1 MQGIPDLQGKSVR
14 IVGAGLIGTS
24 IGLALKA
31 AGAEVQFADIDQKA
45 QLLAN
50 DLVKA
55 DEMASPDLVI
65 IATPPSAFKVTIER
79 EATLNP
85 QSILMDIGSVKIKP
99 LVEVSTLDGL
109 LSRFCGTHPMA
120 GREVS
125 GAVSARA
132 DLFLDRAWVITPTS
146 ETSEDAKKLVL
157 EVISACGA
165 QAVEMSAED
174 HDQRVALISHL
185 PQTVSSLLASQLQ
198 GSNSEALALAGGG
211 LRDTVRIAGSDPK
224 LWGEILA
231 ANESALM
238 PLLISLQN
246 DLSALIAGA
255 SGPQKWE
262 SLVAAGQSGKS
273 AIPGKHGGKSREY
286 SYLPIVIDDRP
297 GQLGSLFN
305 ACAKAQVN
313 IEDLALE
320 HSPGQLTAVITL
332 AIAPEDIKRLR
343 EFLTNDGWNVHSI
356 S

>member
-1 MQGIPDLQGKSVR
+1 VNSKSVR

-31 AGAEVQFADIDQKA
+31 AGATVEFVDIDSA
-45 QLLAN
+45 AELLAN
-50 DLVKA
+50 DLVKNTGI
-55 DEMASPDLVI
+55 SKPDLVI
-65 IATPPSAFKVTIER
+65 IATPPSAFKSAIER

-85 QSILMDIGSVKIKP
+85 EAILMDIGSVKTKP
-99 LVEVSTLDGL
+99 ILEVSTLEGL
-109 LSRFCGTHPMA
+109 LSRFCGSHPMA

-132 DLFLDRAWVITPTS
+132 DLFLDRAWVITPTE
-146 ETSEDAKKLVL
+146 ETSEAAKEMAI
-157 EVISACGA
+157 EVIKACGA
-165 QAVEMSAED
+165 QVVQMSAKE
-174 HDQRVALISHL
+174 HDERVALISHL
-185 PQTVSSLLASQLQ
+185 PQTISSLLAAQLS

-231 ANESALM
+231 ANEAALM
-238 PLLISLQN
+238 PLLISLQS
-246 DLSALIAGA
+246 DLSELISAT
-255 SGPQKWE
+255 SGPAKWE
-262 SLVAAGQSGKS
+262 SLVAAGRVGKS

-305 ACAKAQVN
+305 ACAKAEVN

-332 AIAPEDIKRLR
+332 AIAPEDIERLS
-343 EFLTNDGWNVHSI
+343 EFLTKDGWNVHSI
-356 S
+356 N

>member
-1 MQGIPDLQGKSVR
+1 VKSKSVR

-31 AGAEVQFADIDQKA
+31 AGASVQFADVDA
-45 QLLAN
+45 NAELLAN
-50 DLVKA
+50 DLVKSGNF
-55 DEMASPDLVI
+55 ENPDLII
-65 IATPPSAFKVTIER
+65 IATPPSAFKLVIER
-79 EATLNP
+79 EETLNP
-85 QSILMDIGSVKIKP
+85 QAILMDIGSVKTKP
-99 LVEVSTLDGL
+99 LLEVSTIEGL

-132 DLFLDRAWVITPTS
+132 DLFLDRAWIITPTS
-146 ETSEDAKKLVL
+146 ETSAAAKAMAL
-157 EVISACGA
+157 EVIAACGA
-165 QAVEMSAED
+165 QVVEMSAED
-174 HDQRVALISHL
+174 HDERVALISHL
-185 PQTVSSLLASQLQ
+185 PQTISSLLAAQL
-198 GSNSEALALAGGG
+198 SNSNPEALALAGGG

-231 ANESALM
+231 ANEAALL
-238 PLLISLQN
+238 PLLISLQS
-246 DLSALIAGA
+246 DLSALISAA
-255 SGPQKWE
+255 SGPAKWE
-262 SLVAAGQSGKS
+262 SLVAAGRAGKS

-305 ACAKAQVN
+305 ACAKADVN

-332 AIAPEDIKRLR
+332 AIAPEDIGRLS
-343 EFLTNDGWNVHSI
+343 EFLTKDGWNVHSV

>member
-1 MQGIPDLQGKSVR
+1 MKSKSVR

-31 AGAEVQFADIDQKA
+31 AGASVQFVDVDSNAE
-45 QLLAN
+45 LLAN
-50 DLVKA
+50 DLVKSGKF
-55 DEMASPDLVI
+55 ENPDLI
-65 IATPPSAFKVTIER
+65 IMATPPSAFKLAIER
-79 EATLNP
+79 EATLNS
-85 QSILMDIGSVKIKP
+85 QAILMDIGSVKTKP
-99 LVEVSTLDGL
+99 ILEVSTIEGL
-109 LSRFCGTHPMA
+109 LSRFCATHPMA

-132 DLFLDRAWVITPTS
+132 DLFLDRAWIITPTA
-146 ETSEDAKKLVL
+146 ETSVEAKAMAL
-157 EVISACGA
+157 EVIAACGA
-165 QAVEMSAED
+165 QVVEMSAED

-185 PQTVSSLLASQLQ
+185 PQTISSLLAAQL
-198 GSNSEALALAGGG
+198 SNSSPEALALAGGG

-224 LWGEILA
+224 LWGEILG
-231 ANESALM
+231 ANEAALL
-238 PLLISLQN
+238 PLLISLQS
-246 DLSALIAGA
+246 DLSDLISAA
-255 SGPQKWE
+255 SGPAKWE
-262 SLVAAGQSGKS
+262 SLVAAGRAGKS

-305 ACAKAQVN
+305 ACAKANVN

-332 AIAPEDIKRLR
+332 AIAPEDIDRLS
-343 EFLTNDGWNVHSI
+343 EFLTKDGWNVHSV

>member
-1 MQGIPDLQGKSVR
+1 MKTKSVR

-31 AGAEVQFADIDQKA
+31 AGASVQFVDIDEKA

-55 DEMASPDLVI
+55 GKIENPDLVI
-65 IATPPSAFKVTIER
+65 IATPPSAFKLAIER

-85 QSILMDIGSVKIKP
+85 EAILMDIGSVKVKP
-99 LVEVSTLDGL
+99 LVQVATLEGL
-109 LSRFCGTHPMA
+109 LYRFCGTHPMA

-132 DLFLDRAWVITPTS
+132 DLFLDRAWVVTPTP
-146 ETSEDAKKLVL
+146 ETSVAAKEMVL
-157 EVISACGA
+157 EVIAVCGG
-165 QAVEMSAED
+165 QAVEMSAKD
-174 HDQRVALISHL
+174 HDERVALISHL
-185 PQTVSSLLASQLQ
+185 PQITSSLMAAQL
-198 GSNSEALALAGGG
+198 SSSSPEALALAGGG

-246 DLSALIAGA
+246 DLSHLISAA
-255 SGPQKWE
+255 SGPAKWE
-262 SLVAAGQSGKS
+262 SLVAAGRVGKS

-305 ACAKAQVN
+305 ACAKAEVN

-332 AIAPEDIKRLR
+332 AIAPEDIGRLS
-343 EFLTNDGWNVHSI
+343 EFLTKDGWSVHSV

>member
-1 MQGIPDLQGKSVR
+1 VNSKTIR

-31 AGAEVQFADIDQKA
+31 AGASVAFVDTDPNA

-55 DEMASPDLVI
+55 GNAENPDLII
-65 IATPPSAFKVTIER
+65 IATPPSAFKSAIER
-79 EATLNP
+79 ESTLNP
-85 QSILMDIGSVKIKP
+85 KAILMDIGSVKTKP
-99 LVEVSTLDGL
+99 VLEVSTIEGL
-109 LSRFCGTHPMA
+109 TYRFCGTHPMA

-132 DLFLDRAWVITPTS
+132 DLFLDRAWIITPTA
-146 ETSEDAKKLVL
+146 ETSAEAKAMVL
-157 EVISACGA
+157 AVIAACGA
-165 QAVEMSAED
+165 QAVEMSAQD
-174 HDQRVALISHL
+174 HDQRVAMISHL
-185 PQTVSSLLASQLQ
+185 PQTVSSLLAAQL
-198 GSNSEALALAGGG
+198 SNSNPEALALAGGG
-211 LRDTVRIAGSDPK
+211 LRDTVRVAGSDPK

-231 ANESALM
+231 ANEDALL
-238 PLLISLQN
+238 PLLISLQS
-246 DLSALIAGA
+246 DLSELISAA
-255 SGPQKWE
+255 SGPAKWE
-262 SLVAAGQSGKS
+262 SLVAAGRAGKS

-305 ACAKAQVN
+305 ACAKADVN

-332 AIAPEDIKRLR
+332 AIAPEDIGRLS
-343 EFLTNDGWNVHSI
+343 EFLTKDGWNVHSV

>member
-1 MQGIPDLQGKSVR
+1 MKSKSVR

-31 AGAEVQFADIDQKA
+31 AGASVQFVDVDAKA
-45 QLLAN
+45 ELLAN
-50 DLVKA
+50 DLVKS
-55 DEMASPDLVI
+55 ERSEKPELVI
-65 IATPPSAFKVTIER
+65 IATPPSAFKSVIER
-79 EATLNP
+79 ESTLNP
-85 QSILMDIGSVKIKP
+85 QAILMDIGSVKTKP
-99 LVEVSTLDGL
+99 LAEVSTFEGL

-120 GREVS
+120 GREVN

-132 DLFLDRAWVITPTS
+132 DLFSDRAWIITPTT
-146 ETSEDAKKLVL
+146 ETSAEAKAMVL
-157 EVISACGA
+157 EVIAACGA
-165 QAVEMSAED
+165 QAVEMSAQD

-185 PQTVSSLLASQLQ
+185 PQTVSSLLAAQL
-198 GSNSEALALAGGG
+198 SNSNPDALALAGGG

-231 ANESALM
+231 ANEAALL
-238 PLLISLQN
+238 PLLISLQS
-246 DLSALIAGA
+246 DLSELISAA
-255 SGPQKWE
+255 SGPAKWE
-262 SLVAAGQSGKS
+262 SLVAAGRAGKS

-286 SYLPIVIDDRP
+286 SFLPIVIDDRP

-305 ACAKAQVN
+305 ACAKADVN

-332 AIAPEDIKRLR
+332 AIAPEDIERLS
-343 EFLTNDGWNVHSI
+343 EFLTKDGWNVHSV

>member
-1 MQGIPDLQGKSVR
+1 MNSKSVR

-31 AGAEVQFADIDQKA
+31 AGASVQFVDVDSRA

-50 DLVKA
+50 DLVKSGNF
-55 DEMASPDLVI
+55 ENPDLII
-65 IATPPSAFKVTIER
+65 IATPPSAFKSSIER

-85 QSILMDIGSVKIKP
+85 QAILMDIGSVKLKP
-99 LVEVSTLDGL
+99 VLEVSTLECV

-132 DLFLDRAWVITPTS
+132 DLFLDRAWVITPTE
-146 ETSEDAKKLVL
+146 ETSEAAK
-157 EVISACGA
+157 EMAINVIKACGA
-165 QAVEMSAED
+165 QVVQMSAKE

-185 PQTVSSLLASQLQ
+185 PQTISSLLAAQLS
-198 GSNSEALALAGGG
+198 GSNPESLALAGAG

-231 ANESALM
+231 ANEEALM
-238 PLLISLQN
+238 PLLISLQS
-246 DLSALIAGA
+246 DLSELISAT
-255 SGPQKWE
+255 SGPAKWE
-262 SLVAAGQSGKS
+262 SLVAAGRAGKS
-273 AIPGKHGGKSREY
+273 EIPGKHGGKSREY

-305 ACAKAQVN
+305 ACAKAEVN

-332 AIAPEDIKRLR
+332 AIAPEDIERLS
-343 EFLTNDGWNVHSI
+343 EFLTKDGWNVHSTK
-356 S
+356 

>member
-1 MQGIPDLQGKSVR
+1 MKSKSVR

-31 AGAEVQFADIDQKA
+31 AGASVQFLDVDSKA

-50 DLVKA
+50 DLVKSGNF
-55 DEMASPDLVI
+55 ENPDLII
-65 IATPPSAFKVTIER
+65 IATPPSAFKSAIER
-79 EATLNP
+79 EASLNP
-85 QSILMDIGSVKIKP
+85 QAILMDIGSVKTKP
-99 LVEVSTLDGL
+99 ILEVSTIEGL

-132 DLFLDRAWVITPTS
+132 DLFLDRAWVITPTE
-146 ETSEDAKKLVL
+146 ETSGAAQEMAMN
-157 EVISACGA
+157 VIKACGA
-165 QAVEMSAED
+165 QVVQMSAKE

-185 PQTVSSLLASQLQ
+185 PQAVSSLLAAQLS
-198 GSNSEALALAGGG
+198 GSNPESLALAGAG

-231 ANESALM
+231 ANEEALM
-238 PLLISLQN
+238 PLLISLQS
-246 DLSALIAGA
+246 DLSELISAT
-255 SGPQKWE
+255 SGPAKWE
-262 SLVAAGQSGKS
+262 SLVAAGRVGKS

-305 ACAKAQVN
+305 ACAKAEVN

-332 AIAPEDIKRLR
+332 AIAPEDIERLS
-343 EFLTNDGWNVHSI
+343 EFLTKDGWNVHSI
-356 S
+356 K

>member
-1 MQGIPDLQGKSVR
+1 MKSKSVR

-31 AGAEVQFADIDQKA
+31 AGSSVQFVDVDSKA
-45 QLLAN
+45 QHLAN
-50 DLVKA
+50 DLVKSG
-55 DEMASPDLVI
+55 EFENPDLII
-65 IATPPSAFKVTIER
+65 IATPPSAFKLAIER
-79 EATLNP
+79 EKTINP
-85 QSILMDIGSVKIKP
+85 QAILMDIGSVKTTP
-99 LVEVSTLDGL
+99 LLEVSTIEGL

-132 DLFLDRAWVITPTS
+132 DLFLDRAWIITPTS
-146 ETSEDAKKLVL
+146 ETSAAAKAMVL
-157 EVISACGA
+157 DVIAACGA
-165 QAVEMSAED
+165 QPVEMSAED
-174 HDQRVALISHL
+174 HDERVALISHL
-185 PQTVSSLLASQLQ
+185 PQTISSLLAAQL
-198 GSNSEALALAGGG
+198 SNSSPEALALAGGG

-224 LWGEILA
+224 LWGEILD
-231 ANESALM
+231 ANEAALL
-238 PLLISLQN
+238 PLLISLQS
-246 DLSALIAGA
+246 DLSALISAA
-255 SGPQKWE
+255 SGPAKWE
-262 SLVAAGQSGKS
+262 SLVTAGRAGKS

-305 ACAKAQVN
+305 ACAKADVN

-332 AIAPEDIKRLR
+332 AIAPEDIGRLS
-343 EFLTNDGWNVHSI
+343 EFLTKDGWNVHSV

>member
-1 MQGIPDLQGKSVR
+1 MKSKSVR

-31 AGAEVQFADIDQKA
+31 AGASVQFVDVDAKA
-45 QLLAN
+45 QHLAN
-50 DLVKA
+50 DLVKSG
-55 DEMASPDLVI
+55 EFENPDLII
-65 IATPPSAFKVTIER
+65 IATPPSAFKLAIER
-79 EATLNP
+79 EKTLNP
-85 QSILMDIGSVKIKP
+85 QAILMDIGSVKTKP
-99 LVEVSTLDGL
+99 LLEVSTIEGL

-132 DLFLDRAWVITPTS
+132 DLFLDRAWIITPTS
-146 ETSEDAKKLVL
+146 ETSAAAKAMVL
-157 EVISACGA
+157 EVIAACGA
-165 QAVEMSAED
+165 QPVEMSAKD
-174 HDQRVALISHL
+174 HDERVALISHL
-185 PQTVSSLLASQLQ
+185 PQTISSLLAAQL
-198 GSNSEALALAGGG
+198 SNSSPEALALAGGG

-224 LWGEILA
+224 LWGEILD
-231 ANESALM
+231 ANEAALL
-238 PLLISLQN
+238 PLLISLQS
-246 DLSALIAGA
+246 DLSALISAA
-255 SGPQKWE
+255 SGPAKWE
-262 SLVAAGQSGKS
+262 SLVAAGRAGKS

-305 ACAKAQVN
+305 ACAKADVN

-332 AIAPEDIKRLR
+332 AIAPEDIGRLS
-343 EFLTNDGWNVHSI
+343 EFLTKDGWNVHSA

>member
-1 MQGIPDLQGKSVR
+1 VKSKSIR

-31 AGAEVQFADIDQKA
+31 AGASVEFVDVDAKA
-45 QLLAN
+45 ELLAN
-50 DLVKA
+50 DLVKSKNS
-55 DEMASPDLVI
+55 EKPDLVI
-65 IATPPSAFKVTIER
+65 IATPPSAFKSALER

-85 QSILMDIGSVKIKP
+85 EAILMDIGSVKTKP
-99 LVEVSTLDGL
+99 LVEVSTLEGL
-109 LSRFCGTHPMA
+109 LYRFCGTHPMA

-146 ETSEDAKKLVL
+146 ETSIEAKAMAL
-157 EVISACGA
+157 EVIAACGA
-165 QAVEMSAED
+165 QPVEMSAQD
-174 HDQRVALISHL
+174 HDQRVAMISHL
-185 PQTVSSLLASQLQ
+185 PQAISSLLAAQL
-198 GSNSEALALAGGG
+198 SNSNPEALALAGGG

-231 ANESALM
+231 ANEAALL
-238 PLLISLQN
+238 PLLISLQS
-246 DLSALIAGA
+246 DLSDLISAA
-255 SGPQKWE
+255 SGPAKWE
-262 SLVAAGQSGKS
+262 SLVAAGRSGKS

-305 ACAKAQVN
+305 ACAKADVN

-332 AIAPEDIKRLR
+332 AIAPEDIWRLS
-343 EFLTNDGWNVHSI
+343 EFLTKDGWNVHSV

>member
-1 MQGIPDLQGKSVR
+1 MNAKSVR

-24 IGLALKA
+24 IGLALKT
-31 AGAEVQFADIDQKA
+31 AGAKVEFIDVDESA

-55 DEMASPDLVI
+55 SKLENPDLVI
-65 IATPPSAFKVTIER
+65 IATPPSAFKAAIER
-79 EATLNP
+79 ESTLNP
-85 QSILMDIGSVKIKP
+85 QAILMDIGSVKTKP
-99 LVEVSTLDGL
+99 LLEVSTLEGL
-109 LSRFCGTHPMA
+109 LYRFCGTHPMA

-125 GAVSARA
+125 GAVSARG

-146 ETSEDAKKLVL
+146 ETSDSAKSMVL
-157 EVISACGA
+157 EVIKACGA
-165 QAVEMSAED
+165 QAVEMSAMD
-174 HDQRVALISHL
+174 HDERVALISHL
-185 PQTVSSLLASQLQ
+185 PQTVSSLLASQLSS
-198 GSNSEALALAGGG
+198 SNPQALTLAGGG

-231 ANESALM
+231 ANEAALM
-238 PLLISLQN
+238 PLLINLQN
-246 DLSALIAGA
+246 DLSELIAA
-255 SGPQKWE
+255 PSGPAKWE
-262 SLVAAGQSGKS
+262 SLVEAGRSGKG

-305 ACAKAQVN
+305 ACAKADVN

-332 AIAPEDIKRLR
+332 AISPEDIGRLS
-343 EFLTNDGWNVHSI
+343 EFLTKDGWNVHTVS
-356 S
+356 

>member
-1 MQGIPDLQGKSVR
+1 MKSKSVR

-24 IGLALKA
+24 IGLALRA
-31 AGAEVQFADIDQKA
+31 AGASVQFVDVDAKA
-45 QLLAN
+45 ELLAN
-50 DLVKA
+50 DLVKSGKS
-55 DEMASPDLVI
+55 ENSDLVI
-65 IATPPSAFKVTIER
+65 IATPPSAFKTAIER
-79 EATLNP
+79 AATLNP
-85 QSILMDIGSVKIKP
+85 KAILMDIGSVKIKP
-99 LVEVSTLDGL
+99 IVEVSTIEGL
-109 LSRFCGTHPMA
+109 AYRFCGTHPMA

-146 ETSEDAKKLVL
+146 ETSAEAKAMVL
-157 EVISACGA
+157 EVIAACGA
-165 QAVEMSAED
+165 QPVEMSAQD
-174 HDQRVALISHL
+174 HDQRVAMISHL
-185 PQTVSSLLASQLQ
+185 PQTISSLLAAQL
-198 GSNSEALALAGGG
+198 SNSNPEALALAGGG

-231 ANESALM
+231 ANEAALL
-238 PLLISLQN
+238 PLLISLQS
-246 DLSALIAGA
+246 DLSDLISAA
-255 SGPQKWE
+255 SGPAKWE
-262 SLVAAGQSGKS
+262 SLVAAGRAGKS

-305 ACAKAQVN
+305 ACAKADVN

-332 AIAPEDIKRLR
+332 AIAPEDIGRLS
-343 EFLTNDGWNVHSI
+343 EFLTKDGWNVHSV

>member
-1 MQGIPDLQGKSVR
+1 MKSKSVR

-31 AGAEVQFADIDQKA
+31 AGASVQFVDVDANA
-45 QLLAN
+45 ELLAN
-50 DLVKA
+50 DLVKSGNF
-55 DEMASPDLVI
+55 ENPDLII
-65 IATPPSAFKVTIER
+65 IATPPSSFKSAIER
-79 EATLNP
+79 EETLNP
-85 QSILMDIGSVKIKP
+85 QAILMDIGSVKTKP
-99 LVEVSTLDGL
+99 LLEVSNIQGL

-132 DLFLDRAWVITPTS
+132 DLFLDRAWIITPTS
-146 ETSEDAKKLVL
+146 ETSAAAKAMVL
-157 EVISACGA
+157 EVIAACGA
-165 QAVEMSAED
+165 QPVEMSAED
-174 HDQRVALISHL
+174 HDERVALISHL
-185 PQTVSSLLASQLQ
+185 PQTISSLLAAQLL
-198 GSNSEALALAGGG
+198 NSSPEALALAGGG

-231 ANESALM
+231 ANEAALL
-238 PLLISLQN
+238 PLLISLQS
-246 DLSALIAGA
+246 DLSALISAA
-255 SGPQKWE
+255 SGPAKWE
-262 SLVAAGQSGKS
+262 SLVAAGRAGKS
-273 AIPGKHGGKSREY
+273 SIPGKHGGKSREY

-305 ACAKAQVN
+305 ACAKADVN

-332 AIAPEDIKRLR
+332 AIAPEDIGRLS
-343 EFLTNDGWNVHSI
+343 EFLTKDGWNVHSV

>member
-1 MQGIPDLQGKSVR
+1 VNSKTIQ

-31 AGAEVQFADIDQKA
+31 AGASVAFVDTDPNA

-55 DEMASPDLVI
+55 GKSENPDLII
-65 IATPPSAFKVTIER
+65 IATPPSAFKSAIER
-79 EATLNP
+79 ESTLNP
-85 QSILMDIGSVKIKP
+85 EAILMDIGSVKTKP
-99 LVEVSTLDGL
+99 VLEVSAIEGL
-109 LSRFCGTHPMA
+109 TYRFCGTHPMA

-132 DLFLDRAWVITPTS
+132 DLFLDRAWIITPTA
-146 ETSEDAKKLVL
+146 ETSAEAKAMVL
-157 EVISACGA
+157 EVIAACGA
-165 QAVEMSAED
+165 QAVEMSAQD

-185 PQTVSSLLASQLQ
+185 PQTVSSLLAAQLSN
-198 GSNSEALALAGGG
+198 SNSEALALAGGG

-231 ANESALM
+231 ANEDALL
-238 PLLISLQN
+238 PLLISLQS
-246 DLSALIAGA
+246 DLSELISAA
-255 SGPQKWE
+255 SGPAKWE
-262 SLVAAGQSGKS
+262 SLVAAGRAGKS

-305 ACAKAQVN
+305 ACAKADVN

-332 AIAPEDIKRLR
+332 AIAPEDIGRLS
-343 EFLTNDGWNVHSI
+343 EFLTKDGWNVHSV

>member
-1 MQGIPDLQGKSVR
+1 MNSKSVR

-31 AGAEVQFADIDQKA
+31 AGVSVQFVDIDA
-45 QLLAN
+45 RAELLAN
-50 DLVKA
+50 DLVKSEKF
-55 DEMASPDLVI
+55 DSPDLII
-65 IATPPSAFKVTIER
+65 IATPPSAFKSSIER

-85 QSILMDIGSVKIKP
+85 QAILMDIGSVKTKP
-99 LVEVSTLDGL
+99 IVEVSSIEGL
-109 LSRFCGTHPMA
+109 ASRFCGSHPIA

-132 DLFLDRAWVITPTS
+132 DLFLDRAWIITPT
-146 ETSEDAKKLVL
+146 EQTSELAKQTAL
-157 EVISACGA
+157 EVIAACGA
-165 QAVEMSAED
+165 QVVEMSAQD
-174 HDQRVALISHL
+174 HDERVALISHL
-185 PQTVSSLLASQLQ
+185 PQTISSLLAAQL
-198 GSNSEALALAGGG
+198 SNSKPEALALAGGG

-231 ANESALM
+231 ANEAALL
-238 PLLISLQN
+238 PLLISLQS
-246 DLSALIAGA
+246 DLADLISAA
-255 SGPQKWE
+255 SGPAKWE
-262 SLVAAGQSGKS
+262 SLVAAGRAGKS

-305 ACAKAQVN
+305 ACAKADVN

-332 AIAPEDIKRLR
+332 AIAPEDMARLS
-343 EFLTNDGWNVHSI
+343 EYLTKDGWNVHSV

>member
-1 MQGIPDLQGKSVR
+1 MPLKSVR

-24 IGLALKA
+24 IGLALKS
-31 AGAEVQFADIDQKA
+31 AGVEIEFVDIDPKA

-50 DLVKA
+50 DLVKSVKIA
-55 DEMASPDLVI
+55 EPELII
-65 IATPPSAFKVTIER
+65 IATPPSGFKEAIKR

-85 QSILMDIGSVKIKP
+85 QAILMDIGSIKIKP
-99 LVEVSTLDGL
+99 LAVVATIEGL
-109 LSRFCGTHPMA
+109 LYRFCGTHPMA

-132 DLFLDRAWVITPTS
+132 DLFLDRAWIMTPTP
-146 ETSEDAKKLVL
+146 ETSAAARAVVL

-165 QAVEMSAED
+165 QVVEMSASE

-185 PQTVSSLLASQLQ
+185 PQTVSSLLAAQLQ
-198 GSNSEALALAGGG
+198 GSNSDALALAGGG

-231 ANESALM
+231 ANEEALV

-246 DLSALIAGA
+246 DLSELIAGA
-255 SGPQKWE
+255 SGPAKWE
-262 SLVAAGQSGKS
+262 SLVTSGQLGKA

-305 ACAKAQVN
+305 ACAKASVN
-313 IEDLALE
+313 IEDLTLE

-332 AIAPEDIKRLR
+332 AIAPEDIDRLSK
-343 EFLTNDGWNVHSI
+343 FLISDGWNVHSI
-356 S
+356 G

>member
-1 MQGIPDLQGKSVR
+1 MKSKSVR

-31 AGAEVQFADIDQKA
+31 AGASVQFVDVDANA
-45 QLLAN
+45 ELLAN
-50 DLVKA
+50 DLVKSGNF
-55 DEMASPDLVI
+55 ENPDLII
-65 IATPPSAFKVTIER
+65 IATPPSSFRSAVER
-79 EATLNP
+79 EETLNP
-85 QSILMDIGSVKIKP
+85 QAILMDIGSVKVKP
-99 LVEVSTLDGL
+99 LLEVSTIEGL

-132 DLFLDRAWVITPTS
+132 DLFLDRAWIITPTS
-146 ETSEDAKKLVL
+146 ETSVAARAMVL
-157 EVISACGA
+157 EVIAACGA
-165 QAVEMSAED
+165 QVIEMSAED
-174 HDQRVALISHL
+174 HDERVALISHL
-185 PQTVSSLLASQLQ
+185 PQTISSLLAAQL
-198 GSNSEALALAGGG
+198 SNSNPEALALAGGG

-231 ANESALM
+231 ANEAALL
-238 PLLISLQN
+238 PLLISLQS
-246 DLSALIAGA
+246 DLSALISAA
-255 SGPQKWE
+255 SGPAKWE
-262 SLVAAGQSGKS
+262 SLVAAGRAGKS
-273 AIPGKHGGKSREY
+273 SIPGKHGGKSREY

-305 ACAKAQVN
+305 ACAKADVN

-332 AIAPEDIKRLR
+332 AIAPEDIGRLS
-343 EFLTNDGWNVHSI
+343 EFLTKDGWNVHSV

>member
-1 MQGIPDLQGKSVR
+1 MKLKSVR

-31 AGAEVQFADIDQKA
+31 AGASVQFVDVDANA
-45 QLLAN
+45 ELLAN
-50 DLVKA
+50 DLVKSGNF
-55 DEMASPDLVI
+55 ENPDLII
-65 IATPPSAFKVTIER
+65 IATPPSSFKSAIER
-79 EATLNP
+79 EETLNP
-85 QSILMDIGSVKIKP
+85 QAILMDIGSVKTKP
-99 LVEVSTLDGL
+99 LLEVSTIEGL

-132 DLFLDRAWVITPTS
+132 DLFLDRAWIITPTS
-146 ETSEDAKKLVL
+146 ETSAAAKAMVL
-157 EVISACGA
+157 EVIAACGA
-165 QAVEMSAED
+165 QPVEMSAKD
-174 HDQRVALISHL
+174 HDERVALISHL
-185 PQTVSSLLASQLQ
+185 PQTISSLLAAQL
-198 GSNSEALALAGGG
+198 SNSSPEALELAGGG

-231 ANESALM
+231 ANEAALL
-238 PLLISLQN
+238 PLLISLQS
-246 DLSALIAGA
+246 DLSALISAA
-255 SGPQKWE
+255 SGPAKWE
-262 SLVAAGQSGKS
+262 SLVAAGRAGKS
-273 AIPGKHGGKSREY
+273 SIPGKHGGKSREY

-305 ACAKAQVN
+305 ACAKADVN

-332 AIAPEDIKRLR
+332 AIAPEDIGRLS
-343 EFLTNDGWNVHSI
+343 EFLTKDGWNVHSV

>member
-1 MQGIPDLQGKSVR
+1 MNSKSVR

-31 AGAEVQFADIDQKA
+31 SGSSVQFVDVDKNAE
-45 QLLAN
+45 LLAN

-55 DEMASPDLVI
+55 PEITTPDLVI
-65 IATPPSAFKVTIER
+65 IATPPSAFKSSIER
-79 EATLNP
+79 EATLNS
-85 QSILMDIGSVKIKP
+85 QAILMDIGSVKTKP
-99 LVEVSTLDGL
+99 VLEVATIEGL
-109 LSRFCGTHPMA
+109 LSRFCATHPMA

-132 DLFLDRAWVITPTS
+132 DLFLDRAWIITPTA
-146 ETSEDAKKLVL
+146 ETSVEAKAMAL
-157 EVISACGA
+157 EVIAACGA
-165 QAVEMSAED
+165 QVVEMSAED

-185 PQTVSSLLASQLQ
+185 PQTISSLLAAQL
-198 GSNSEALALAGGG
+198 SNSSPEALALAGGG

-224 LWGEILA
+224 LWGEILG
-231 ANESALM
+231 ANEAALL
-238 PLLISLQN
+238 PLLISLQS
-246 DLSALIAGA
+246 DLSDLISAA
-255 SGPQKWE
+255 SGPAKWE
-262 SLVAAGQSGKS
+262 SLVAAGRAGKS

-305 ACAKAQVN
+305 ACAKANVN

-332 AIAPEDIKRLR
+332 AIAPEDIDRLS
-343 EFLTNDGWNVHSI
+343 EFLTKDGWNVHSV

>member
-1 MQGIPDLQGKSVR
+1 MKIKSVR

-24 IGLALKA
+24 IGLALKS
-31 AGAEVQFADIDQKA
+31 AGASVQFVDVDEKA

-50 DLVKA
+50 DLVQSGKF
-55 DEMASPDLVI
+55 ENPELII
-65 IATPPSAFKVTIER
+65 IATPPSGFKSSIER
-79 EATLNP
+79 ESTLNP
-85 QSILMDIGSVKIKP
+85 QAILMDIGSIKTKP
-99 LVEVSTLDGL
+99 LLEVTTIEGL
-109 LSRFCGTHPMA
+109 LYRFCGTHPMA

-132 DLFLDRAWVITPTS
+132 DLFLDRAWVITPTP
-146 ETSEDAKKLVL
+146 ETSAAAKAMVL
-157 EVISACGA
+157 EVIAACGA
-165 QAVEMSAED
+165 QVVEMSAQD
-174 HDQRVALISHL
+174 HDERVALISHL
-185 PQTVSSLLASQLQ
+185 PQITSSLLAAQLS
-198 GSNSEALALAGGG
+198 GSTPEALALAGGG

-246 DLSALIAGA
+246 DLSDLISAA
-255 SGPQKWE
+255 SGPAKWE
-262 SLVAAGQSGKS
+262 SLVAAGRVGKN

-305 ACAKAQVN
+305 ACAKANVN

-332 AIAPEDIKRLR
+332 AIAPEDVARLS
-343 EFLTNDGWNVHSI
+343 EFLTKDGWNVHSV

>member
-1 MQGIPDLQGKSVR
+1 VNSKSVR

-31 AGAEVQFADIDQKA
+31 AGSSVQFVDVDKNAE
-45 QLLAN
+45 LLAN

-55 DEMASPDLVI
+55 PEITTPDLVI
-65 IATPPSAFKVTIER
+65 IATPPSAFKSSIER
-79 EATLNP
+79 ESTLNS
-85 QSILMDIGSVKIKP
+85 QAILMDIGSVKAKP
-99 LVEVSTLDGL
+99 VLEVATIEGL
-109 LSRFCGTHPMA
+109 LSRFCATHPMA

-132 DLFLDRAWVITPTS
+132 DLFLDRAWIITPTA
-146 ETSEDAKKLVL
+146 ETSVEAKAMAL
-157 EVISACGA
+157 EVIAACGA
-165 QAVEMSAED
+165 QVVEMSAED

-185 PQTVSSLLASQLQ
+185 PQTISSLLAAQL
-198 GSNSEALALAGGG
+198 SNSSPEALALAGGG

-224 LWGEILA
+224 LWGEILG
-231 ANESALM
+231 ANEAALL
-238 PLLISLQN
+238 PLLISLQS
-246 DLSALIAGA
+246 DLSDLISAA
-255 SGPQKWE
+255 SGPAKWE
-262 SLVAAGQSGKS
+262 SLVAAGRAGKS

-305 ACAKAQVN
+305 ACAKANVN

-332 AIAPEDIKRLR
+332 AIAPEDIDRLS
-343 EFLTNDGWNVHSI
+343 EFLTKDGWNVHSV

>member
-1 MQGIPDLQGKSVR
+1 MKSKSVQ

-31 AGAEVQFADIDQKA
+31 AGASVKFIDVDPSA

-50 DLVKA
+50 DLVKSEKFEA
-55 DEMASPDLVI
+55 PDLVI
-65 IATPPSAFKVTIER
+65 VATPPSAFKSVIER

-85 QSILMDIGSVKIKP
+85 QAILMDIGSVKMKP
-99 LVEVSTLDGL
+99 LLEVLSIDGL
-109 LSRFCGTHPMA
+109 LHRFCGTHPMA

-132 DLFLDRAWVITPTS
+132 DLFLDRAWVITPTD
-146 ETSEDAKKLVL
+146 ETSDTAKQMVL
-157 EVISACGA
+157 EVIKACGA
-165 QAVEMSAED
+165 QVVQMSAQE
-174 HDQRVALISHL
+174 HDERVALISHL
-185 PQTVSSLLASQLQ
+185 PQTISSLLAAQLS
-198 GSNSEALALAGGG
+198 GSNPEALALAGGG

-231 ANESALM
+231 ANEAALL
-238 PLLISLQN
+238 PLLISLQR
-246 DLSALIAGA
+246 DLSELIAAA
-255 SGPQKWE
+255 SGPAKWE
-262 SLVAAGQSGKS
+262 SLVAAGRVGKS
-273 AIPGKHGGKSREY
+273 TIPGKHGGKSREY

-305 ACAKAQVN
+305 ACAKAEVN

-332 AIAPEDIKRLR
+332 AIAPEDIERLS
-343 EFLTNDGWNVHSI
+343 EFLTKDGWNVHSI
-356 S
+356 N

>member
-1 MQGIPDLQGKSVR
+1 MNSKTIR

-31 AGAEVQFADIDQKA
+31 AGASVAFVDTDPNA

-55 DEMASPDLVI
+55 GNAENPDLII
-65 IATPPSAFKVTIER
+65 IATPPSAFKSAIER
-79 EATLNP
+79 ESTLNP
-85 QSILMDIGSVKIKP
+85 EAILMDIGSVKTKP
-99 LVEVSTLDGL
+99 VLEVSTIEGL
-109 LSRFCGTHPMA
+109 TYRFCGTHPMA

-132 DLFLDRAWVITPTS
+132 DLFLDRAWIITPTA
-146 ETSEDAKKLVL
+146 ETSAEAKAMVL
-157 EVISACGA
+157 EVIAACGA
-165 QAVEMSAED
+165 QAVEMSAQD
-174 HDQRVALISHL
+174 HDQRVAMISHL
-185 PQTVSSLLASQLQ
+185 PQTVSSLLAAQL
-198 GSNSEALALAGGG
+198 SNSNPEALALAGGG

-231 ANESALM
+231 ANEDALL
-238 PLLISLQN
+238 PLLISLQS
-246 DLSALIAGA
+246 DLSEVISAA
-255 SGPQKWE
+255 SGPAKWE
-262 SLVAAGQSGKS
+262 SLVAAGRAGKS

-305 ACAKAQVN
+305 ACAKADVN

-332 AIAPEDIKRLR
+332 AIAPEDIGRLS
-343 EFLTNDGWNVHSI
+343 EFLTKDGWNVHSV

>member
-1 MQGIPDLQGKSVR
+1 VKSKSVR

-31 AGAEVQFADIDQKA
+31 AGASVQFVDIDAKA
-45 QLLAN
+45 ELLAN
-50 DLVKA
+50 DLVKSGNS
-55 DEMASPDLVI
+55 ENPDLVI
-65 IATPPSAFKVTIER
+65 IATPPSAFKSAIVR
-79 EATLNP
+79 ETTLNP
-85 QSILMDIGSVKIKP
+85 KAILMDIGSVKTKP
-99 LVEVSTLDGL
+99 IVEVSTLEGL
-109 LSRFCGTHPMA
+109 AYRFCGTHPIA

-132 DLFLDRAWVITPTS
+132 DLFLDRAWVLTPTS
-146 ETSEDAKKLVL
+146 ETSAEAKAMAL
-157 EVISACGA
+157 EVIAACGA
-165 QAVEMSAED
+165 QPVEMSAQD
-174 HDQRVALISHL
+174 HDQRVAMISHL
-185 PQTVSSLLASQLQ
+185 PQTISSLLAAQL
-198 GSNSEALALAGGG
+198 SNSNPEALALAGGG

-231 ANESALM
+231 ANEAALL
-238 PLLISLQN
+238 PLLISLQS
-246 DLSALIAGA
+246 DLSDLISAA
-255 SGPQKWE
+255 SGPAKWE
-262 SLVAAGQSGKS
+262 SLVAAGRAGKS

-305 ACAKAQVN
+305 ACAKADVN

-332 AIAPEDIKRLR
+332 AIAPEDIGRLS
-343 EFLTNDGWNVHSI
+343 EFLTKDGWNVHSV

>member
-1 MQGIPDLQGKSVR
+1 VQTKSVR

-31 AGAEVQFADIDQKA
+31 AGAAVEFVDVDSSAE
-45 QLLAN
+45 LLAN

-55 DEMASPDLVI
+55 SKLESPNLVI
-65 IATPPSAFKVTIER
+65 IATPPSSFKSAIER
-79 EATLNP
+79 ESTLNP
-85 QSILMDIGSVKIKP
+85 QAILMDIGSVKTKP
-99 LVEVSTLDGL
+99 VLEVSTMDGL
-109 LSRFCGTHPMA
+109 LYRFCGTHPMA

-132 DLFLDRAWVITPTS
+132 DLFLDRAWVITPTP
-146 ETSEDAKKLVL
+146 ETSNEAKAMAL
-157 EVISACGA
+157 EVIAACGA
-165 QAVEMSAED
+165 QVVEMSAED
-174 HDQRVALISHL
+174 HDQRVAMISHL
-185 PQTVSSLLASQLQ
+185 PQTVSSLLASQLC
-198 GSNSEALALAGGG
+198 GSSPEALALAGGG

-231 ANESALM
+231 ANEAALM
-238 PLLISLQN
+238 PLLISLQS
-246 DLSALIAGA
+246 DLSDLISAA
-255 SGPQKWE
+255 SGPAKWE
-262 SLVAAGQSGKS
+262 SLVAAGKAGKS

-305 ACAKAQVN
+305 ACAKANVN

-332 AIAPEDIKRLR
+332 AIAPEDIDRLSD
-343 EFLTNDGWNVHSI
+343 FLTKDGWNVHSV
-356 S
+356 SK

>member
-1 MQGIPDLQGKSVR
+1 MKSKSVR

-31 AGAEVQFADIDQKA
+31 AGASVQFVDVDANA
-45 QLLAN
+45 ELLAN
-50 DLVKA
+50 DLVKSGNF
-55 DEMASPDLVI
+55 ENPDLII
-65 IATPPSAFKVTIER
+65 IATPPSAFKLAIER
-79 EATLNP
+79 EGTLNP
-85 QSILMDIGSVKIKP
+85 QAILMDIGSVKTKP
-99 LVEVSTLDGL
+99 LLEVSTIEGL

-132 DLFLDRAWVITPTS
+132 DLFLDRAWIITPTS
-146 ETSEDAKKLVL
+146 ETSAAAKAMVL
-157 EVISACGA
+157 DVIAACGA

-174 HDQRVALISHL
+174 HDERVALISHL
-185 PQTVSSLLASQLQ
+185 PQTISSLLAAQL
-198 GSNSEALALAGGG
+198 SNSNPEALALAGGG

-231 ANESALM
+231 ANEAALL
-238 PLLISLQN
+238 PLLISLQS
-246 DLSALIAGA
+246 DLSALISAA
-255 SGPQKWE
+255 SGPAKWE
-262 SLVAAGQSGKS
+262 SLVAAGRAGKS

-305 ACAKAQVN
+305 ACAKADVN

-332 AIAPEDIKRLR
+332 AIAPEDIGRLS
-343 EFLTNDGWNVHSI
+343 EFLTKDGWNVHSV

>member
-1 MQGIPDLQGKSVR
+1 VKSKSVR

-31 AGAEVQFADIDQKA
+31 AGASVQFADVDA
-45 QLLAN
+45 NAELLAN
-50 DLVKA
+50 DLVKSGNF
-55 DEMASPDLVI
+55 ENPDLII
-65 IATPPSAFKVTIER
+65 IATPPSAFKLAIER
-79 EATLNP
+79 EETLNP
-85 QSILMDIGSVKIKP
+85 QAILMDIGSVKTKP
-99 LVEVSTLDGL
+99 LLEVSTIEGL

-132 DLFLDRAWVITPTS
+132 DLFLDRAWIITPTS
-146 ETSEDAKKLVL
+146 ETSAAAKAMAL
-157 EVISACGA
+157 EVIAACGA
-165 QAVEMSAED
+165 QVVEMSAED
-174 HDQRVALISHL
+174 HDERVALISHL
-185 PQTVSSLLASQLQ
+185 PQTISSLLAAQL
-198 GSNSEALALAGGG
+198 SNSNPEALALAGGG

-231 ANESALM
+231 ANEAALL
-238 PLLISLQN
+238 PLLISLQS
-246 DLSALIAGA
+246 DLSALISAA
-255 SGPQKWE
+255 SGPAKWE
-262 SLVAAGQSGKS
+262 SLVAAGRAGKS

-305 ACAKAQVN
+305 ACAKADVN

-332 AIAPEDIKRLR
+332 AIAPEDIGRLS
-343 EFLTNDGWNVHSI
+343 EFLTKDGWNVHSV